1 MVRREAV
8 LTLVK
13 WRERWP
19 VVEAVLKECAEKDTD
34 KRVREAALGK
44 ASPPSGPAQL

>member
-13 WRERWP
+13 WREKWP
-19 VVEAVLKECAEKDTD
+19 SVEPVLKECAEKDAD

-44 ASPPSGPAQL
+44 SSAP